1 MSAATRLLSHM
12 TKNTLMTNRN
22 FFRAAAGAAS
32 LAALVACGEGITDVN
47 KNPNSPSDAS
57 ATSLFTN
64 ATRQAV
70 SRWLGTTYD
79 WRGGEFLAQH
89 LAEVQYT
96 DEDTYIRLARAYMT
110 DTFDAAYYQEL
121 KDYSKVINKG
131 TEASSPGTYAPALV
145 MKSWV
150 MDFLTDTWGDV
161 PYSTALTADSVG
173 GTATPTYDTQQAI
186 YTDLFK
192 TLSDASA
199 ALTGGAQASLGSA
212 DPIYGGDP
220 TAWAKFSNSLHARL
234 AMRLTNVDLTLASAE
249 LAKAF
254 SAPGGV
260 FTSNAD
266 NAALPWPG
274 DGVNDNPF
282 SVSLQQRDDYRMSNK
297 FIDILQGYNDPRLP
311 VFATPTDAGTYA
323 GAENGIQAPDA
334 QQYIT
339 GASRV
344 GTVFFPGATSYTTY
358 GGPGATLPS
367 QLMTYAEVAFIQA
380 EAAERGLGGLT
391 PGQAAGFYNAG
402 IRASMEQWGVTDNA
416 AIAAYLARPEVA
428 YQGGTAGLSQI
439 AIQKWIALFGDG
451 GQAWFEWRRTCQP
464 PTLAPGPDATVDYI
478 PRRFYYSQTE
488 KTHNA
493 DNLATAVADQ
503 GGTDNF
509 GTRVWWDKPEN
520 APTCA
525 GVDLNLP

>member
-1 MSAATRLLSHM
+1 
-12 TKNTLMTNRN
+12 MTNKN
-22 FFRAAAGAAS
+22 LFRAVAGAAT
-32 LAALVACGEGITDVN
+32 LAALVACGNGLTDVN
-47 KNPNSPSDAS
+47 KNPNNPTDAS

-64 ATRQAV
+64 ATHTSV

-110 DTFDAAYYQEL
+110 STFDGAYFQEL
-121 KDYSKVINKG
+121 EDYRKVIGKG
-131 TEASSPGTYAPALV
+131 ITASDAGIYAPAQV

-150 MDFLTDTWGDV
+150 MGFLTDSWGDV
-161 PYSTALTADSVG
+161 PYSQALASDSVG
-173 GTATPTYDTQQAI
+173 GTGTPAYDKQQAI

-192 TLSDASA
+192 TLSDAST
-199 ALTGGAQASLGSA
+199 ALTGGASASLGSA
-212 DPIYGGDP
+212 DPVYGGNP
-220 TAWAKFSNSLHARL
+220 AAWAKFSNSLHARL
-234 AMRLTNVDLTLASAE
+234 AMRLTNVDQALASSE
-249 LAKAF
+249 LQKAF
-254 SAPGGV
+254 AAPGGV

-282 SVSLQQRDDYRMSNK
+282 SASLQTRDDYRISNK
-297 FIDILQGYNDPRLP
+297 FMAVLQGSSDPRLA
-311 VFATPTDAGTYA
+311 VFAHTTDAGAYA
-323 GAENGIQAPDA
+323 GAPNGVQAPAA
-334 QQYIT
+334 QPYIA

-344 GTVFFPGATSYTTY
+344 GTIFFPGATSYTSY

-367 QLMTYAEVAFIQA
+367 ELMTYAEVAFIQA
-380 EAAERGLGGLT
+380 EAAERSFGGLN

-402 IRASMEQWGVTDNA
+402 IRASMEQWGVTDAA
-416 AIAAYLARPEVA
+416 AISAYLARPEVA
-428 YQGGTAGLSQI
+428 YQGGLAGLKQI
-439 AIQKWIALFGDG
+439 ATQKWIALFGDG
-451 GQAWFEWRRTCQP
+451 GNAWFEWRRTCQP
-464 PTLAPGPDATVDYI
+464 PTLAPGPAAVVNYI

-488 KTHNA
+488 LTHNG

-503 GGTDNF
+503 GGTDNY
-509 GTRVWWDKPEN
+509 GTMVWWDKPAN

-525 GVDLNLP
+525 GVNLNLP

>member
-1 MSAATRLLSHM
+1 M
-12 TKNTLMTNRN
+12 TKQTLMTNRN
-22 FFRAAAGAAS
+22 LLRAATGAAMV
-32 LAALVACGEGITDVN
+32 AALVGCGNGLTDVN
-47 KNPNSPSDAS
+47 RNPNNPTDVS
-57 ATSLFTN
+57 AQSLFTN

-70 SRWLGTTYD
+70 SRWLGVTYD

-110 DTFDAAYYQEL
+110 GTFDAAYYQEL
-121 KDYSKVINKG
+121 EDYRKVIGKG
-131 TEASSPGTYAPALV
+131 VAANDPGTYAPAQV

-150 MDFLTDTWGDV
+150 VDFLTDTWGDV
-161 PYSTALTADSVG
+161 PYTEALASDSAG
-173 GTATPTYDTQQAI
+173 GSGKPKYDTQQAI

-199 ALTGGAQASLGSA
+199 ALTSGASASLGSA

-234 AMRLTNVDLTLASAE
+234 AMRLTNVDMALASSE
-249 LAKAF
+249 LQKAF

-266 NAALPWPG
+266 NAMLPWPG

-282 SVSLQQRDDYRMSNK
+282 SESLQTRDDYRMSDK
-297 FIDILQGYNDPRLP
+297 FIAVLQGNNDPRLP
-311 VFATPTDAGTYA
+311 IFAHPTDGGVYA
-323 GAENGIQAPDA
+323 GAPNGIEAPAA
-334 QQYIT
+334 QPYIT

-344 GTVFFPGATSYTTY
+344 GTIFFPGATSYTTY

-367 QLMTYAEVAFIQA
+367 QLLTYAEVAFIQA
-380 EAAERGLGGLT
+380 EAAERGMGGLT
-391 PGQAAGFYNAG
+391 PAQAAGFYAAG
-402 IRASMEQWGVTDNA
+402 IRASMEQWGVTDAA
-416 AIAAYLARPEVA
+416 AINAYIAQPSVA
-428 YQGGTAGLSQI
+428 YQGGTAGLKQI

-464 PTLAPGPDATVDYI
+464 PTIAPGPDATVDYV

-488 KTHNA
+488 KSVNGE
-493 DNLATAVADQ
+493 NLAAAVADQ